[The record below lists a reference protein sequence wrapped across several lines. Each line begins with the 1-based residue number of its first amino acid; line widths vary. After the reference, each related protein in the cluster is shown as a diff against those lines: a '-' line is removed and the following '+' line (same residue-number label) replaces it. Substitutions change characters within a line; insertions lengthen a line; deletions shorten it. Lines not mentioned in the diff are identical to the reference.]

1 MVERMIILTN
11 HEMLTVEDLPEKLL
25 PQHEPDGSRRF
36 EIPEGG
42 LSLET
47 AINEFER
54 QLILQALDKTGWV
67 KNRAAEL
74 LHLNRTTLIEKIKRQ
89 NLTRSNS

>member
-1 MVERMIILTN
+1 MIILTN

-25 PQHEPDGSRRF
+25 PQREPEGSRGV
-36 EIPEGG
+36 ELPEEG

-54 QLILQALDKTGWV
+54 ELILQALNKTGWV

-74 LHLNRTTLIEKIKRQ
+74 LRLNRTTLIEKIKRQ
-89 NLTRSNS
+89 NLTRSSS